1 MILDD
6 PRLIERWRAAGWW
19 GTTTIDDLF
28 RACVATRRDQ
38 PALVDAPNRASF
50 APGEPRQL
58 SFGEVD
64 SLAEGLAATLFDAGV
79 RKDDVVVVQLPNIVE
94 IVVAF
99 LACARLG
106 AIVSPIM
113 LAYGERDVRRIVR
126 HLRPTAFLTLVNWK
140 EARPA
145 EVAARVS
152 AETFPRPAADA
163 PAGVSAETSQPAPR
177 LKAERVT
184 QVFALG
190 SDPVA
195 GVVTAPAI
203 EQFPGDR
210 AALRRYLET
219 LSLDANDIVTMHWT
233 SGTTGEPK
241 CVPRSHNQWHGTGH
255 ACTDGGGLE
264 PGERILAPMQMVHTA
279 GYSGMFMPWLETQ
292 GLLAMHQPFDMRI
305 FLDQIEQLRINHTV
319 AAPAMLNALLKS
331 NALDGRDLSSVRSF
345 LCGSAPLDPW
355 MIEGFRQRY
364 GIEVVNAYGSTE
376 GMTFCCG
383 PTITQDPYRR
393 ARFFPR
399 LRGPATDT
407 GGADW
412 KYRLATIV
420 ETRLVDPETGAD
432 IDTPHHAGELVFR
445 SPALFPGYWT
455 ETHEVDRSDFD
466 SEGYF
471 RSGELFE
478 IAGEGEDSRFY
489 HYIDRLKDMI
499 NRGGLKIPVGELEA
513 AIQSHPAVA
522 EAVAIGYPD
531 EKLGERICAVAALR
545 PGETLTLTTLVAHL
559 ESQQI
564 ARYMLPERLELVVAL
579 PRNLTGKPLKRELVA
594 RIRGAEPG

>member
-1 MILDD
+1 VILDD
-6 PRLIERWRAAGWW
+6 PKTIERWRQAGWW

-28 RACVATRRDQ
+28 RACVAARPGQ
-38 PALVDAPNRASF
+38 LALVDAPNRAAF
-50 APGEPRQL
+50 APGAPRQL
-58 SFGEVD
+58 SFAEVD
-64 SLAEGLAATLFDAGV
+64 DRVDGLAATLHGAGV

-94 IVVAF
+94 IVIAF

-126 HLRPTAFLTLVNWK
+126 HLRPAAFLTLAAWK
-140 EARPA
+140 DGRPA
-145 EVAARVS
+145 AVAARVV
-152 AETFPRPAADA
+152 AEAPTPAPADA
-163 PAGVSAETSQPAPR
+163 AAAAATSARDAAPRRTAVLALGEDSTAGVLAAP
-177 LKAERVT
+177 
-184 QVFALG
+184 
-190 SDPVA
+190 S
-195 GVVTAPAI
+195 I

-210 AALRRYLET
+210 EALRACLAT
-219 LSLDANDIVTMHWT
+219 LTIDANEIVTLHWT

-264 PGERILAPMQMVHTA
+264 AGERILAPMQMVHTA

-292 GLLAMHQPFDMRI
+292 GMLALHQPFDMGL

-355 MIEGFRQRY
+355 MIEGFRTRH

-376 GMTFCCG
+376 GMTFMCG
-383 PTITQDPYRR
+383 PTMTADPHRR
-393 ARFFPR
+393 ARYFPR
-399 LRGPATDT
+399 LRGAATDT
-407 GGADW
+407 GGVDW
-412 KYRLATIV
+412 KYRIAAVV
-420 ETRLVDPETGAD
+420 ETRLVDPDTGVE
-432 IDTPHHAGELVFR
+432 IDAPRQPGELVFR

-455 ETHEVDRSDFD
+455 ETQQLDRRDFD
-466 SEGYF
+466 AEGYF

-478 IAGEGEDSRFY
+478 IAGEGENARYY
-489 HYIDRLKDMI
+489 HYIDRLKDVI

-531 EKLGERICAVAALR
+531 EKLGERICAVVAPR
-545 PGETLTLTTLVAHL
+545 PGATLTLAELVAHL
-559 ESQQI
+559 EAQQI
-564 ARYMLPERLELVVAL
+564 ARYMLPERLERVTAL
-579 PRNLTGKPLKRELVA
+579 PRNPSGKPLKRELVA
-594 RIRGAEPG
+594 RIRGAAAG

>member
-28 RACVATRRDQ
+28 RACVATRGDQ
-38 PALVDAPNRASF
+38 LALVDAPNRASF

-58 SFGEVD
+58 SFGDVD
-64 SLAEGLAATLFDAGV
+64 SLAEGFAATLFDAGV

-113 LAYGERDVRRIVR
+113 LAYGERDLRRILR
-126 HLRPTAFLTLVNWK
+126 HLRPAAFLTLAAWK
-140 EARPA
+140 GARPA

-152 AETFPRPAADA
+152 AETSRPAARAA
-163 PAGVSAETSQPAPR
+163 PAQGMP
-177 LKAERVT
+177 
-184 QVFALG
+184 VFALG
-190 SDPVA
+190 EGHAA
-195 GVVTAPAI
+195 GVATAPAL

-210 AALRRYLET
+210 AALREYLA
-219 LSLDANDIVTMHWT
+219 SLAIDANDIVTMHWT

-255 ACTDGGGLE
+255 ACTDGGGLQ
-264 PGERILAPMQMVHTA
+264 PGDRILAPMQMVHTA
-279 GYSGMFMPWLETQ
+279 GYSGMVMPWLEVQ
-292 GLLAMHQPFDMRI
+292 GLLAMHQPFDMGL

-331 NALDGRDLSSVRSF
+331 DALEGRDVSSIRSI

-355 MIEGFRQRY
+355 MIEGFRERY

-376 GMTFCCG
+376 GMTFMCG
-383 PTITQDPYRR
+383 PTMTADPHRR
-393 ARFFPR
+393 ARYFPR
-399 LRGPATDT
+399 LRGAATDT
-407 GGADW
+407 GGEDW
-412 KYRLATIV
+412 KYRIAAVV
-420 ETRLVDPETGAD
+420 ETRLVDPETGTE
-432 IDTPHHAGELVFR
+432 IDAPRQPGELVFR

-455 ETHEVDRSDFD
+455 DTHELDRRDFD
-466 SEGYF
+466 AEGYF

-478 IAGEGEDSRFY
+478 IAGEGEDSRYY
-489 HYIDRLKDMI
+489 HYIDRLKDVI

-531 EKLGERICAVAALR
+531 EMIGERICAVIALR
-545 PGETLTLTTLVAHL
+545 PGASLSLGALLEHL
-559 ESQQI
+559 DRDQI
-564 ARYMLPERLELVVAL
+564 PRYMRPERLEIVAAL
-579 PRNLTGKPLKRELVA
+579 PRNVTGKPLKREL
-594 RIRGAEPG
+594 IRQFRSEPT